1 MASNELRMPFAE
13 WLFRMSEA
21 RVPAQERELAVY
33 AVVFKVSTNEEL
45 AALAGMDTKVEG
57 KWIVDKT
64 YNLWKKRLIE
74 DGWVILKAVTIGRVT
89 TIEVFPAVNERAVSF
104 TDLKAKDA
112 RRFYGRNSKSITYGE
127 TVEDTDEKPSSLVE
141 PTDEIRNSYAPAV
154 DHTGDSRALTCARLE
169 SSLRE
174 DSYTLEVVSE
184 GEEGADAPSARDAQ
198 TAFELW
204 NELALRVGLSQAR
217 TLTPQRRKSLIARLR
232 EHGGLDAWRIAL
244 ANVERSAFLQG
255 SNDRGWRADIDFLL
269 QASRFAKVVDGGYG
283 NGAHAK
289 SKESSL
295 SKIDRMVDAA
305 LGNLASDLQRRLT

>member
-1 MASNELRMPFAE
+1 
-13 WLFRMSEA
+13 MSEA
-21 RVPAQERELAVY
+21 GLAPQARELAVY
-33 AVVFKVSTNEEL
+33 AVAFKVSSNEEL
-45 AALAGMDTKVEG
+45 AKLAGMDTIVSG
-57 KWIVDKT
+57 KSIADKT
-64 YNLWKKRLIE
+64 YNRWKKLLTD
-74 DGWVILKAVTIGRVT
+74 DGWVILKAVTVGRVT
-89 TIEVFPAVNERAVSF
+89 TIEVFPAFGSEPVTF
-104 TDLKAKDA
+104 TDLKAREA
-112 RRFYGRNSKSITYGE
+112 RRFYESKSYGSEVEATDETDVSPVEVTDETRNSY
-127 TVEDTDEKPSSLVE
+127 VPAVE
-141 PTDEIRNSYAPAV
+141 PTGV
-154 DHTGDSRALTCARLE
+154 SRALTCARLE

>member
-1 MASNELRMPFAE
+1 MSSNQLRMPFAE

-21 RVPAQERELAVY
+21 GLAPQARELAVY
-33 AVVFKVSTNEEL
+33 AVAFKVSSNEEL
-45 AALAGMDTKVEG
+45 AKLAGMDTIVSG
-57 KWIVDKT
+57 KSIADKT
-64 YNLWKKRLIE
+64 YNRWKKLLTD
-74 DGWVILKAVTIGRVT
+74 DGWVILKAVTVGRVT
-89 TIEVFPAVNERAVSF
+89 TIEVFPAFGSEPVTF
-104 TDLKAKDA
+104 TDLKAREA
-112 RRFYGRNSKSITYGE
+112 RRFYESKSYGSEVEATDETDVSPVEVTDETRNSY
-127 TVEDTDEKPSSLVE
+127 VPAVE
-141 PTDEIRNSYAPAV
+141 PTGV
-154 DHTGDSRALTCARLE
+154 SRALTCARLE